1 MRSRS
6 DLYKANAEACR
17 HQAASPKNAAQK
29 DRLLK
34 LAEQWTNLAEQ
45 AKKDSARIRLP
56 KPLDIAIGFAKR
68 P

>member
-17 HQAASPKNAAQK
+17 HQADLPQNAAQK

-34 LAEQWTNLAEQ
+34 LAGQWTNLAEQ

-56 KPLDIAIGFAKR
+56 KPLDIAMSFAKR

>member
-1 MRSRS
+1 MPSRS

-17 HQAASPKNAAQK
+17 QQAALPQNASQQ

-56 KPLDIAIGFAKR
+56 KPLDSTMSFAKR
-68 P
+68 L